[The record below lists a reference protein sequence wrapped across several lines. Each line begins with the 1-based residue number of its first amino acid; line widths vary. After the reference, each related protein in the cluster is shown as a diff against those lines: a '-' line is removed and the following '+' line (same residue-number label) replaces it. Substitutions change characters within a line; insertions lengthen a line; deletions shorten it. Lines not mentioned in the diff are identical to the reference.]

1 MNYSGILYRIWAE
14 AGIIILIG
22 IACLLLSG
30 IRTKTFHKQCFLA
43 GVLCVLY
50 GCGTAIYYLSCFLS
64 PRIDYVHGIFYEA
77 QRNSRVA
84 PPLPFT
90 MEYSFSTTDGEKTV
104 FYLDVLSKKEII
116 PEGFLEGEEYIICY
130 EARTNIIVG
139 VEKSDG
145 LLSPLPGYFTI
156 AYNRRLVYNFIGAFD
171 FTQAIEE
178 AQITSKKQQ
187 RTA

>member
-50 GCGTAIYYLSCFLS
+50 GCGTAIYYLSCLQS
-64 PRIDYVHGIFYEA
+64 PQIDSVQGVFYEE

-84 PPLPFT
+84 PPLPLT

-104 FYLDVLSKKEII
+104 YYLDLLSKKEMI
-116 PEGFLEGEEYIICY
+116 PEGFQEGEEYVICY
-130 EARTNIIVG
+130 EARTNIIVS
-139 VEKSDG
+139 VENYIKSED
-145 LLSPLPGYFTI
+145 SMAVST
-156 AYNRRLVYNFIGAFD
+156 R
-171 FTQAIEE
+171 
-178 AQITSKKQQ
+178 
-187 RTA
+187 